1 VSKNLKSVLILAI
14 GLGLAWWFI
23 SRLDLDTVGAHLR
36 NAKIWPLL
44 LAALLI
50 NLTLIARSLR
60 WQAFLSPIG
69 KAKLSNLFAATSV
82 GFGALFIIGRAGSEI
97 IRPAVLSL
105 RERLSPSATIA
116 TILIERI
123 YDTTA
128 VVLLFAITLL
138 SFELPARNASDWQ
151 NFGGTHGLGLFL
163 LLAISSGLGALILL
177 RLKAEPIIAW
187 LERHSIWLPQ
197 KLAQPLLNFIR
208 HLADGLSVL
217 LNLRELAKTVFLT
230 FCVWTLVCAATWLTL
245 FAFGLNFSISHIIF
259 ILGFG
264 LVGSVVPTPGG
275 SAGAF
280 HAAAA
285 KGLEFLGL
293 DPNLAASIAIV
304 YHLIAFGPPF
314 LIGLFYL
321 LRDDISLRQLR
332 EMVASET
339 TERQG
344 DKETREQGD
353 EETERKRDGETER
366 RSDGEKKRR
375 HGSSASLSI
384 ILSAS
389 LSLLALKAAGRI
401 IL

>member
-1 VSKNLKSVLILAI
+1 VGKKLKSGFILAI

-23 SRLDLDTVGAHLR
+23 SGKDWETVGEHLR
-36 NAKIWPLL
+36 NARVWPLI

-50 NLTLIARSLR
+50 NLTILARSLR
-60 WQAFLSPIG
+60 WKAFLAPIAT
-69 KAKLSNLFAATSV
+69 AKLSNLFAATSI

-105 RERLSPSATIA
+105 RERLQPSATIA

-128 VVLLFAITLL
+128 VVLLFGITLL
-138 SFELPARNASDWQ
+138 SFELPAQSAGAWQ
-151 NFGGTHGLGLFL
+151 KFGGTRGVGLFL
-163 LLAISSGLGALILL
+163 LLVILSGLVALVLL
-177 RLKAEPIIAW
+177 RLKAGPIIAW
-187 LERHSIWLPQ
+187 SERHSARLPQ
-197 KLAQPLLNFIR
+197 KLVRPLLNFIR

-217 LNLRELAKTVFLT
+217 LNLRELAMTVLLT
-230 FCVWTLVCAATWLTL
+230 ACVWALVCSATWLTL
-245 FAFGLNFSISHIIF
+245 FAFRQNYSISHVIF

-264 LVGSVVPTPGG
+264 LVGSIVPTPGG

-314 LIGLFYL
+314 IIGLFYL
-321 LRDDISLRQLR
+321 IRDDIGLRQLR
-332 EMVASET
+332 EMIASET
-339 TERQG
+339 QLKDSTR
-344 DKETREQGD
+344 KE
-353 EETERKRDGETER
+353 
-366 RSDGEKKRR
+366 
-375 HGSSASLSI
+375 ASVSN
-384 ILSAS
+384 
-389 LSLLALKAAGRI
+389 
-401 IL
+401 

>member
-44 LAALLI
+44 SAALLI
-50 NLTLIARSLR
+50 NLTLFVRSLR
-60 WQAFLSPIG
+60 WKALLSPIG
-69 KAKLSNLFAATSV
+69 TAKFKNLFAATSV
-82 GFGALFIIGRAGSEI
+82 GFGAIFVVGRAGEI

-105 RERLSPSATIA
+105 RERIKPTATFA
-116 TILIERI
+116 TILIERLF
-123 YDTTA
+123 DTTA
-128 VVLLFAITLL
+128 VVSLFAVNMLF
-138 SFELPARNASDWQ
+138 FELPPDQSNANAIGAIRSV
-151 NFGGTHGLGLFL
+151 GLTL
-163 LLAISSGLGALILL
+163 LIGVAVGIAILALL
-177 RLKAEPIIAW
+177 RLKAAPIIQWIERHGAW
-187 LERHSIWLPQ
+187 LPK
-197 KLAQPLLNFIR
+197 KLFYPLLNFIKS
-208 HLADGLSVL
+208 LAEGLSVL
-217 LNLRELAKTVFLT
+217 LNLRALAATIFFT
-230 FCVWTLVCAATWLTL
+230 ACVWAVVTAATWLTL
-245 FAFGLNFSISHIIF
+245 FGFGLNFSISHTIF
-259 ILGFG
+259 VLGFG
-264 LVGSVVPTPGG
+264 LVGSVAPTPGG

-321 LRDDISLRQLR
+321 IRDDISLGQLR
-332 EMVASET
+332 EMIASET
-339 TERQG
+339 AERQG

-366 RSDGEKKRR
+366 RRDGEKKRR
-375 HGSSASLSI
+375 YGSSVSLSLF
-384 ILSAS
+384 LSVS
-389 LSLLALKAAGRI
+389 LSLLVLKATGRI